1 MGGVT
6 NSRGSNGGVFSFI
19 PPVIFRRR
27 TPAVIN
33 HQMRPALVVLLPL
46 VAAVQPQGPRL
57 GLESFAKLL
66 PTPAATAKPPV
77 AASRRPATTRLTS
90 TRPVAAPVSPLSR
103 LFASGPLN
111 TRSKP
116 PPIAVPAPARAKG
129 FQFGT
134 APAPVRLGLE
144 TLGPQRLL
152 ATLLVA
158 AALGN
163 APTLESTY
171 TPTTRIPSSVSSM
184 MPTND
189 ARFEAAMERQRARL
203 VVAEESMRKYE
214 QQVSAA
220 KLRAEKAAKSRADS
234 REERLQRTIAQTP
247 RVMEQQQIFPDS
259 KLDDTFVDDAVVASE
274 LVAEMAPEVNVP
286 KVMAQPMVDPLP
298 NKVPAE
304 ALRPTQPGTSPTQ
317 AAAAVL
323 ALGTVSIGGALLQ
336 TRKNGDGERTF
347 GTLDAPFTTKTMMTP
362 PETTLGTVAARVS
375 KPPPPRAPASTP
387 PSGDVVRRAAAASS
401 AEAAAQAAVEEIGD
415 ALKRAV
421 EEARD
426 RAARAEEEAIDGA
439 RTALE
444 LKRRNELLAE
454 ARAAE
459 AERARAAEA
468 ALFEAV
474 AEAQAAADAMKMEEA
489 RIARARAK
497 ASATRNAKGAYL
509 ANADEKAQRLD
520 GVKAAEELKRVAAA
534 ERRAMEEARV
544 AREARAAFETAEEV
558 KRVAAAE
565 KRAMEEARVAREA
578 EEELKRVAAAEARAV
593 EEARVAREA
602 AEELKRVAAAEARAV
617 EEARVAREAA
627 VEEAR
632 VAIEARAAAAEKI
645 AAERAAAERAAAE
658 KIAAEK
664 IANEK
669 IAAEKIANEKIAN
682 EKIAAEK
689 IAAERIA
696 AEKIALEKAAAAKIA
711 AERAAAEK
719 AFAKAAAVTAEKAA
733 KIAADKADWA
743 DLKSISRATSKK
755 PKVSPSPTPS
765 QKAAPVIQKA
775 AVLGG
780 GVEGAGGAP
789 LTPTQLNKLK
799 VAELRSELASRG
811 LDSKGIKA
819 TLVARLA
826 EAIKQAQ
833 DAAEAAKAEAA
844 KAAAATSK
852 GSKGSGRPK
861 PVGFGQFVQPRK
873 GSVGT
878 KKRVKKWYDI

>member
-1 MGGVT
+1 MGGDEFCFKRFFFALFLV
-6 NSRGSNGGVFSFI
+6 I

-27 TPAVIN
+27 TPVAVIIT
-33 HQMRPALVVLLPL
+33 MRPALVVLLPL

-57 GLESFAKLL
+57 GLESFAKLF

-77 AASRRPATTRLTS
+77 AASRRPATKRLTS
-90 TRPVAAPVSPLSR
+90 TRPVAAPASPLSR
-103 LFASGPLN
+103 LFAFN
-111 TRSKP
+111 TRSTP
-116 PPIAVPAPARAKG
+116 PPIAVPTRAKG

-134 APAPVRLGLE
+134 AAPPVRLGLE

-163 APTLESTY
+163 APTLEN
-171 TPTTRIPSSVSSM
+171 TPTLTTRTPYSVSSM

-214 QQVSAA
+214 QQVTAA
-220 KLRAEKAAKSRADS
+220 KLKAEKAAESRAAS

-247 RVMEQQQIFPDS
+247 RVMEQQEIFPDS
-259 KLDDTFVDDAVVASE
+259 KRHSPADDTVAVDDAVVASE
-274 LVAEMAPEVNVP
+274 LVAEVAPEVNVP
-286 KVMAQPMVDPLP
+286 KVMTQPMVDPLP

-317 AAAAVL
+317 AAATVL
-323 ALGTVSIGGALLQ
+323 ALGTVGIGGALLQ
-336 TRKNGDGERTF
+336 ARKNADGERTL

-362 PETTLGTVAARVS
+362 PENILGTVAARVS

-387 PSGDVVRRAAAASS
+387 PSGNVVRRAAAASS

-426 RAARAEEEAIDGA
+426 RAARAEEEAVEGA
-439 RTALE
+439 RSALE
-444 LKRRNELLAE
+444 QKRREELLAE

-474 AEAQAAADAMKMEEA
+474 AEAQAAADALKAEEA
-489 RIARARAK
+489 RIARARAN
-497 ASATRNAKGAYL
+497 AAATRNAKGAYL

-544 AREARAAFETAEEV
+544 AREARAAFETAEE
-558 KRVAAAE
+558 
-565 KRAMEEARVAREA
+565 
-578 EEELKRVAAAEARAV
+578 LKRVAAAEARAI

-602 AEELKRVAAAEARAV
+602 AA
-617 EEARVAREAA
+617 
-627 VEEAR
+627 EEAR
-632 VAIEARAAAAEKI
+632 VAIEARAAAERAAAERA

-658 KIAAEK
+658 KIAAER
-664 IANEK
+664 AAAEK
-669 IAAEKIANEKIAN
+669 IAAEKAAAEKVAAEKAAAEKVAAEKAAAEKIAAEKAAA
-682 EKIAAEK
+682 EKIAAEKAAAEKVAAEKAAAEK
-689 IAAERIA
+689 IAAERAA
-696 AEKIALEKAAAAKIA
+696 AEKIA

-719 AFAKAAAVTAEKAA
+719 AFAKAAAEKAA
-733 KIAADKADWA
+733 AEKIAADKADWA
-743 DLKSISRATSKK
+743 DLKSITRATSKK

-765 QKAAPVIQKA
+765 KKAAPVIQKA
-775 AVLGG
+775 TVVGG

-789 LTPTQLNKLK
+789 LTATQLNKLK

-833 DAAEAAKAEAA
+833 DAAEAAKAAAEAA
-844 KAAAATSK
+844 KAAAAT
-852 GSKGSGRPK
+852 SKGSGRPK

-873 GSVGT
+873 GAVGT